1 MDSFSVAA
9 GAVAPLMFFMALG
22 FCVSRK
28 AHFDSA
34 AIANFNKLVFKVFL
48 PANMFAAVYF
58 SDMSKLLDP
67 KLISYAIG
75 GVLGI
80 YLLAYFFV
88 VRLVTD
94 NRKRGAIIQIV
105 YRSNFI
111 ILGVPLVENIYGPE
125 AVNMPL
131 MLATIIPPLYNV
143 LAVYTLEKFRGG
155 RMDWRHILWG
165 CGYKS
170 YDSGRAFGSYGKIAA
185 VSPARFL
192 DQSAERHGNR
202 NNASGPDCF
211 GGFFQF
217 RKCGGGNPSPPG
229 LYLFPPGPGA
239 GSISGWCSSL
249 WFPWGRTG
257 DSDEYQYPSLCS
269 GWLCYGPA
277 DGQRW
282 RTIRELRGLYVGP
295 VLCDHVPV
303 DLLCESPGI
312 DMTRNLESVFLCR
325 INT

>member
-1 MDSFSVAA
+1 MSSFSVAA
-9 GAVAPLMFFMALG
+9 GAVAPLMFFMVLG
-22 FCVSRK
+22 FCVSQK
-28 AHFDSA
+28 AHFDET

-67 KLISYAIG
+67 KLFSYAVG

-80 YLLAYFFV
+80 YLLAYFIV
-88 VRLVTD
+88 VRLVKD

-165 CGYKS
+165 VVTNPMIVGVLLGAMVKLLPFPLPDFLTKALKDMAIGTTPLALIVLGASFNFESAVGEIRLLLACIFSRLVLAPAVFLAGAVFCG
-170 YDSGRAFGSYGKIAA
+170 
-185 VSPARFL
+185 
-192 DQSAERHGNR
+192 
-202 NNASGPDCF
+202 
-211 GGFFQF
+211 F
-217 RKCGGGNPSPPG
+217 RGVE
-229 LYLFPPGPGA
+229 LATLM
-239 GSISGWCSSL
+239 SISIPPCAVAGYVMAQQM
-249 WFPWGRTG
+249 
-257 DSDEYQYPSLCS
+257 DSDGELS
-269 GWLCYGPA
+269 GNCVVFTSALSCVTMFLWSFCVKAL
-277 DGQRW
+277 
-282 RTIRELRGLYVGP
+282 GL
-295 VLCDHVPV
+295 
-303 DLLCESPGI
+303 I
-312 DMTRNLESVFLCR
+312 
-325 INT
+325 

>member
-1 MDSFSVAA
+1 MSSFSVAA
-9 GAVAPLMFFMALG
+9 GAVAPLMFFMVLG
-22 FCVSRK
+22 FCVSQK
-28 AHFDSA
+28 AHFDET

-67 KLISYAIG
+67 KLFSYAVG

-80 YLLAYFFV
+80 YLLAYFIV
-88 VRLVTD
+88 VRLVKD

-165 CGYKS
+165 VVTNPMIVGVLLGAMVKLLPFPLPDFLTKALKDMAIGTTPLALIVLGAS
-170 YDSGRAFGSYGKIAA
+170 FNFESA
-185 VSPARFL
+185 V
-192 DQSAERHGNR
+192 G
-202 NNASGPDCF
+202 
-211 GGFFQF
+211 
-217 RKCGGGNPSPPG
+217 PG
-229 LYLFPPGPGA
+229 LYLFPSGPGT
-239 GSISGWCSSL
+239 GSISGWCGFL
-249 WFPWGRTG
+249 RFPRSRTG
-257 DSDEYQYPSLCS
+257 DSDEHQYPSLRS
-269 GWLCYGPA
+269 GWLCHGTA

-282 RTIRELRGLYVGP
+282 RTIRELCGLYVRL

-303 DLLCESPGI
+303 DFLCEGPGTDLI
-312 DMTRNLESVFLCR
+312 Q
-325 INT
+325 

>member
-67 KLISYAIG
+67 KLFSYAVG

-80 YLLAYFFV
+80 YLLAYFLV
-88 VRLVTD
+88 VRLVKD

-111 ILGVPLVENIYGPE
+111 ILGVPLVENIYGSE

-131 MLATIIPPLYNV
+131 MLATIIPPLQCAGSIYSGKIPGWQNG
-143 LAVYTLEKFRGG
+143 LAAYSL
-155 RMDWRHILWG
+155 G
-165 CGYKS
+165 CDYKP
-170 YDSGRAFGSYGKIAA
+170 YDFGRAFGSHSKIAT
-185 VSPARFL
+185 VFPAGFL
-192 DQSAERHGNR
+192 DKSSKRYGNR
-202 NNASGPDCF
+202 NDASGTDRL

-217 RKCGGGNPSPPG
+217 RKCGGGTPSSPG
-229 LYLFPPGPGA
+229 LYLFPPGPSP
-239 GSISGWCSSL
+239 GSISGWCDSL
-249 WFPWGRTG
+249 WFPRSRTG
-257 DSDEYQYPSLCS
+257 DFDEHQYPSLRS
-269 GWLCYGPA
+269 GWLCHGPA
-277 DGQRW
+277 DGQ
-282 RTIRELRGLYVGP
+282 
-295 VLCDHVPV
+295 
-303 DLLCESPGI
+303 
-312 DMTRNLESVFLCR
+312 
-325 INT
+325 

>member
-1 MDSFSVAA
+1 MSGGENMDSFNVAA
-9 GAVAPLMFFMALG
+9 GAVAPLMFFMVLG

-28 AHFDSA
+28 AHFDSV

-67 KLISYAIG
+67 RLISYAIG

-88 VRLVTD
+88 VRLVKD

-165 CGYKS
+165 VVTNPMIVGVLLGAMVKLLPFPLPDFLTKALKDMAIGTTPLALIVLGASFNFESAVAEIHLLLACIFSRLVLAPAVFLAGAVFCG
-170 YDSGRAFGSYGKIAA
+170 
-185 VSPARFL
+185 
-192 DQSAERHGNR
+192 
-202 NNASGPDCF
+202 
-211 GGFFQF
+211 F
-217 RKCGGGNPSPPG
+217 RGVE
-229 LYLFPPGPGA
+229 LATLM
-239 GSISGWCSSL
+239 SISIPPCAVAGYVMAQQM
-249 WFPWGRTG
+249 
-257 DSDEYQYPSLCS
+257 DSDGELS
-269 GWLCYGPA
+269 GNCVVFTSALSCVTMFLWIFCVKAL
-277 DGQRW
+277 
-282 RTIRELRGLYVGP
+282 GL
-295 VLCDHVPV
+295 
-303 DLLCESPGI
+303 I
-312 DMTRNLESVFLCR
+312 
-325 INT
+325 

>member
-67 KLISYAIG
+67 KLFSYAVG

-80 YLLAYFFV
+80 YLLAYFLV
-88 VRLVTD
+88 VRLVKD

-111 ILGVPLVENIYGPE
+111 ILGVPLVENIYGSE

-165 CGYKS
+165 VITNPMILGVLLGAIVKLLPFS
-170 YDSGRAFGSYGKIAA
+170 LPD
-185 VSPARFL
+185 FL
-192 DQSAERHGNR
+192 TKALKDMATGTTPL
-202 NNASGPDCF
+202 ALIVL

-217 RKCGGGNPSPPG
+217 RKCGGGTPSSPG
-229 LYLFPPGPGA
+229 LYLFPPGPSP
-239 GSISGWCSSL
+239 GSISGWCDSL
-249 WFPWGRTG
+249 WFPRSRTG
-257 DSDEYQYPSLCS
+257 DFDEHQYPSLRS
-269 GWLCYGPA
+269 GWLCHGPA
-277 DGQRW
+277 DGQ
-282 RTIRELRGLYVGP
+282 
-295 VLCDHVPV
+295 
-303 DLLCESPGI
+303 
-312 DMTRNLESVFLCR
+312 
-325 INT
+325 